1 MCLEALKEVNSAAT
15 ALSGEV
21 ADVLEAVLA
30 VKAALGVLDA
40 VSDGLGA
47 AAAGVEDLAAAELA
61 RQRVVSARDGA
72 VVALGLVSEGGGG
85 GDGSEGGDKGEL
97 HC

>member
-85 GDGSEGGDKGEL
+85 GDGSEGGDKSEL